1 MADPTPELVS
11 RCLLGEAAAWRA
23 FVERHTRLVW
33 SVIRRHRLE
42 EADAEDV
49 HQAVFMAAISNL
61 SSLRESGRVV
71 AWLATTTRRECWRTL
86 RNRRRAT
93 GGSLSDD
100 AAASGPTAEEGV
112 ELMEQRQAVRESLSE
127 LGGRCQ
133 RLLEALFSA
142 PGEPS
147 YPAIAE
153 QLGMPVGSIG
163 PTRARCL
170 RRLCEILSE
179 RGICSAQPDSPFTD
193 TGRNAV
199 TARTER
205 DLR

>member
-1 MADPTPELVS
+1 MADPTPELVR
-11 RCLLGEAAAWRA
+11 RCMLGDAAAWRA

-42 EADAEDV
+42 ESDAEDV
-49 HQAVFMAAISNL
+49 HQAVFMAAVSNL

-86 RNRRRAT
+86 RNRRRTAT
-93 GGSLSDD
+93 GALSDD
-100 AAASGPTAEEGV
+100 AAASVPAAEESL
-112 ELMEQRQAVRESLSE
+112 ELLEQRQAVRESLME

-153 QLGMPVGSIG
+153 QLGMPIGSIG

-170 RRLCEILSE
+170 RQLCAILLD
-179 RGICSAQPDSPFTD
+179 RGICGTRLDSTLSD
-193 TGRNAV
+193 TGSSSGA
-199 TARTER
+199 TRTER
-205 DLR
+205 GLR